1 MKIRSLMLMAL
12 LLSGC
17 ASMPSSLQQAAE
29 GNMTGN
35 DPITAEDNATQE
47 ERVDDVD
54 EAIAIACTDAGVS
67 QRELFDIKQ
76 QREEESGIAVHKIM
90 IMRSQW
96 KMGVSSTQI
105 MRSMKSG
112 WIVLAAHRWI

>member
-1 MKIRSLMLMAL
+1 
-12 LLSGC
+12 
-17 ASMPSSLQQAAE
+17 
-29 GNMTGN
+29 MTGN
-35 DPITAEDNATQE
+35 DPITAEDNTTQE

-76 QREEESGIAVHKIM
+76 QREEEAASLCIRSSLRQRMEIM